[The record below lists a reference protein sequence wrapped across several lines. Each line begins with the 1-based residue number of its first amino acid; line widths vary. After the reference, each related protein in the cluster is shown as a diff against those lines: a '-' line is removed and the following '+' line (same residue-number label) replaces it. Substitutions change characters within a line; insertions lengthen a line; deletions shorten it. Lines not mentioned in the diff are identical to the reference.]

1 MNYNDCLWNFD
12 AEVFVEEKSFTCMCT
27 IDDEVALIE
36 WVLVLLYKLSV
47 LIVEKNL
54 YILVIFYS
62 PDTFEQVDVKKDLF
76 GKNVAYLKG
85 TWVFAI
91 SQLACII
98 FS

>member
-1 MNYNDCLWNFD
+1 M
-12 AEVFVEEKSFTCMCT
+12 
-27 IDDEVALIE
+27 
-36 WVLVLLYKLSV
+36 LLYKLSV

-85 TWVFAI
+85 T
-91 SQLACII
+91 
-98 FS
+98 